1 MTKTIAPMPI
11 NYTYDADHARSHY
24 LIEGE
29 TAHKN
34 GGEFAE
40 IVCKAIR
47 GFEAVKD
54 ANTKFDKGSDI
65 EETRTSIK
73 SSGCGLTDEKLADN
87 REDFLAEYFRRTH
100 STNVDY
106 VVIID
111 EEVTIYN
118 MDMNE
123 FREFTNEFA
132 KWDKHST
139 KVRIK
144 TSGKMIKWFEERV
157 AQTLLFYEQ
166 IEHMFAPVRSR
177 PGARKRTGVCMRK
190 NFFKK
195 VLKNY

>member
-1 MTKTIAPMPI
+1 MTKTIATMPI
-11 NYTYDADHARSHY
+11 NYTYDANHPRSHY

-29 TAHKN
+29 TTHKN
-34 GGEFAE
+34 GGEFSE
-40 IVCKAIR
+40 VVCKAIR
-47 GFEAVKD
+47 GFEPKKD

-73 SSGCGLTDEKLADN
+73 SNGCGLTDEKLADN

-106 VVIID
+106 VDIQND
-111 EEVTIYN
+111 EVTIYN

-132 KWDKHST
+132 KWDKHCE

-144 TSGKMIKWFEERV
+144 TTNKMRVWLDERV
-157 AQTLLFYEQ
+157 A
-166 IEHMFAPVRSR
+166 
-177 PGARKRTGVCMRK
+177 
-190 NFFKK
+190 
-195 VLKNY
+195 

>member
-1 MTKTIAPMPI
+1 MTKTIATMPI

-40 IVCKAIR
+40 IVCKAVR

-106 VVIID
+106 VIIID
-111 EEVTIYN
+111 DEVIIYN
-118 MDMNE
+118 MNMDE
-123 FREFTNEFA
+123 FKEFTNEFA

-144 TSGKMIKWFEERV
+144 TSTKMIKWFEEKV
-157 AQTLLFYEQ
+157 A
-166 IEHMFAPVRSR
+166 
-177 PGARKRTGVCMRK
+177 
-190 NFFKK
+190 
-195 VLKNY
+195 

>member
-1 MTKTIAPMPI
+1 MTKTIATMPI
-11 NYTYDADHARSHY
+11 NYIYDANHPRSHY
-24 LIEGE
+24 LISGE
-29 TAHKN
+29 IAYKN

-40 IVCKAIR
+40 IVCKAVR
-47 GFEAVKD
+47 GFKAEKD
-54 ANTKFDKGSDI
+54 ANTPFDKGSDI

-87 REDFLAEYFRRTH
+87 RDDFLAEYFRRTH

-139 KVRIK
+139 KVRIN
-144 TSGKMIKWFEERV
+144 TTIKMLKWLEERV
-157 AQTLLFYEQ
+157 A
-166 IEHMFAPVRSR
+166 
-177 PGARKRTGVCMRK
+177 
-190 NFFKK
+190 
-195 VLKNY
+195 

>member
-1 MTKTIAPMPI
+1 MVSYNCQRKEIKKGNRTMTKTIATMPI
-11 NYTYDADHARSHY
+11 TYTYNAERKGAHY
-24 LIEGE
+24 LIDGR
-29 TAHKN
+29 TNYVN

-73 SSGCGLTDEKLADN
+73 SNGCGLTDEKLADN
-87 REDFLAEYFRRTH
+87 REDFLARYFERTH

-111 EEVTIYN
+111 DEVSIYN
-118 MDMNE
+118 MNMNE

-132 KWDKHST
+132 KWDKHSE

-144 TSGKMIKWFEERV
+144 TSGKMIKWFEEKV
-157 AQTLLFYEQ
+157 A
-166 IEHMFAPVRSR
+166 
-177 PGARKRTGVCMRK
+177 
-190 NFFKK
+190 
-195 VLKNY
+195 

>member
-1 MTKTIAPMPI
+1 MTKTIATMPI
-11 NYTYDADHARSHY
+11 NYTYDANHARSHY
-24 LIEGE
+24 LVEGE
-29 TAHKN
+29 TAYKN

-40 IVCKAIR
+40 IVCKAVR

-87 REDFLAEYFRRTH
+87 KEDFLKEYFRRTH

-123 FREFTNEFA
+123 FKEFTNEFA

-144 TSGKMIKWFEERV
+144 TSGKMIKWFEEKV
-157 AQTLLFYEQ
+157 A
-166 IEHMFAPVRSR
+166 
-177 PGARKRTGVCMRK
+177 
-190 NFFKK
+190 
-195 VLKNY
+195 

>member
-1 MTKTIAPMPI
+1 MTKTVATMPI
-11 NYTYDADHARSHY
+11 TYTYDADHARSHY

-29 TAHKN
+29 TTHKN

-40 IVCKAIR
+40 IVCKAVR
-47 GFEAVKD
+47 GFKAVKD

-87 REDFLAEYFRRTH
+87 KADFLAEYFRRTH

-106 VVIID
+106 VIIID
-111 EEVTIYN
+111 DEVTIYN
-118 MDMNE
+118 MDMSE
-123 FREFTNEFA
+123 FKEFTNEFA

-144 TSGKMIKWFEERV
+144 TSSKMIKWFEERV
-157 AQTLLFYEQ
+157 A
-166 IEHMFAPVRSR
+166 
-177 PGARKRTGVCMRK
+177 
-190 NFFKK
+190 
-195 VLKNY
+195 